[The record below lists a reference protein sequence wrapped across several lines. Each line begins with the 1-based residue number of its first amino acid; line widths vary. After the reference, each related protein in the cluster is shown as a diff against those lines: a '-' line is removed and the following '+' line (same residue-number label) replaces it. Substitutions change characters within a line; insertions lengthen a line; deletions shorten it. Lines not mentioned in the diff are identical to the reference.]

1 MGRDIR
7 PRIFN
12 VNTQSDVIKFILERV
27 DEIIDDRA
35 NYHFV
40 DIGAGGGF
48 VTSKV
53 SGFASTKGYEITKGE
68 DFFDIPA
75 IADPTIYYMF
85 NPFAARDTARLNAHL
100 RDASGYLVYYDAQ
113 WTKLLNKNSF
123 KKVYEKLIVGG
134 KFEIYEI
141 I

>member
-1 MGRDIR
+1 MGKDIR
-7 PRIFN
+7 PRIYN
-12 VNTQSDVIKFILERV
+12 ANTQTDVINFMLERV
-27 DEIIDDRA
+27 DELVIRA

-40 DIGAGGGF
+40 DIGECDGV
-48 VTSKV
+48 VTSRV
-53 SGFASTKGYEITKGE
+53 SGFASIRGYEITKGE

-75 IADPTIYYMF
+75 SGDPTIYYMF